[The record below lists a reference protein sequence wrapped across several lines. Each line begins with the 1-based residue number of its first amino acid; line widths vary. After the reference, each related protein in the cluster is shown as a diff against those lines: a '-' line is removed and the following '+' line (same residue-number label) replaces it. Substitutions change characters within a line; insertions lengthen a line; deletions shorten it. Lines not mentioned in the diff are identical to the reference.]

1 MGETFISVPEISLS
15 SGIGRGMPVL
25 GLGTAADPPVESEV
39 IRNAVLEAIEVGYR
53 HFDTAALYNSEQ
65 PLGEA
70 VAEAIRRGLIKSR
83 EELFINSKLWCSDAH
98 PEHVEVNPCWQ
109 QKKLREFCK
118 GNGIL
123 VVAYAALG
131 AVGTFYGT
139 NRGMESEV
147 LKEISDARG
156 KTIPQVCLRWAYE
169 QGIGV
174 LVKSFNKD
182 RMKQNLQLFS
192 WELSEEESKKISEI
206 PQSSA
211 CLEIS
216 LCSGGR
222 KLPVLGLGTATFP
235 PVEPEIVKQA
245 VLEAIK
251 LGYRHFDTASVYQT
265 EQVLGEAIAEALGL
279 GLITSRDELFITSK
293 LWCSDAHG
301 DRVELNPCW
310 QQRKLLE
317 FCRANGIVVAA
328 FSPLGAVGTSW
339 GSNRVMESDV
349 LQEIA
354 KAKGKSVAQICL
366 RWGYEQ
372 GAVVV
377 MKSFNKERLKANAD
391 IFNWELSEE
400 ESKKISDIP
409 QSRGQRGEEFISPDG
424 PIKSLEEFWD
434 GEL

>member
-1 MGETFISVPEISLS
+1 MALYGNIPEISL
-15 SGIGRGMPVL
+15 G
-25 GLGTAADPPVESEV
+25 
-39 IRNAVLEAIEVGYR
+39 
-53 HFDTAALYNSEQ
+53 
-65 PLGEA
+65 
-70 VAEAIRRGLIKSR
+70 
-83 EELFINSKLWCSDAH
+83 
-98 PEHVEVNPCWQ
+98 
-109 QKKLREFCK
+109 
-118 GNGIL
+118 
-123 VVAYAALG
+123 
-131 AVGTFYGT
+131 
-139 NRGMESEV
+139 
-147 LKEISDARG
+147 
-156 KTIPQVCLRWAYE
+156 
-169 QGIGV
+169 
-174 LVKSFNKD
+174 
-182 RMKQNLQLFS
+182 
-192 WELSEEESKKISEI
+192 
-206 PQSSA
+206 
-211 CLEIS
+211 
-216 LCSGGR
+216 SGGR

-235 PVEPEIVKQA
+235 LVEPEIVKQA

-279 GLITSRDELFITSK
+279 GLIKSRDELFVTSK

-301 DRVELNPCW
+301 DRVLPALQNTLRNLKLEYLDLYLVHWPVCLKPGSFEYPSKLENILPLDIKSVWTAMEECQTLGLAKSIGVSNFSCKKLGDILAFSKIPPSVNQVELNPCW

-317 FCRANGIVVAA
+317 FCKANGIVVAA

-400 ESKKISDIP
+400 ESKKIGDIP
-409 QSRGQRGEEFISPDG
+409 QSRGHRGEEFISPDG